1 MLVSRWVDL
10 LGDFSDLWPEGLI
23 ILCWDDDIWFAI
35 ICGLLDCTNTMPFY
49 KNISKLA
56 REMCL
61 MYGTQMSS
69 CVMSDSI
76 PKTMRVVVN
85 LYKEVQLAM
94 HAYAQ
99 VKMGCLLPPC
109 TLDNCNFL
117 CDEPLWIAVK
127 SLRLGLRRWRGKMRI
142 WAPRISDHYL
152 WLFHSLWAKFLV
164 SFHPKLSTNA
174 SRKPR
179 CDSVQAV
186 AKSPSCPSGWST
198 RGGSERWRLGRQ
210 SVYVSWSCLS

>member
-1 MLVSRWVDL
+1 
-10 LGDFSDLWPEGLI
+10 
-23 ILCWDDDIWFAI
+23 
-35 ICGLLDCTNTMPFY
+35 
-49 KNISKLA
+49 
-56 REMCL
+56 MCL

-99 VKMGCLLPPC
+99 VKMGCVLPPC

-152 WLFHSLWAKFLV
+152 WLFHSLWTKFSV

-186 AKSPSCPSGWST
+186 ANPRAVLVDDLPEEEASDGAL
-198 RGGSERWRLGRQ
+198 GGSPYMCRGHASLSTNPCDELICT
-210 SVYVSWSCLS
+210 VYVYIYIHVYIYM